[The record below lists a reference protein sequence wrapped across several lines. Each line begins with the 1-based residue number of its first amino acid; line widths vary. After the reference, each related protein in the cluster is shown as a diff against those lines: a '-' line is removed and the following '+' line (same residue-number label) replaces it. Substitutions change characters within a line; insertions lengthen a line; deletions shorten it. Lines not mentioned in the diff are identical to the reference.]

1 MKILVGLLAE
11 ISLVLVGCGGG
22 GGGGGGGSS
31 PIPPAIPVS
40 ITLTAS
46 NSAVYQGGSISLN
59 WTSTNAST
67 CSASGAWAGEIPT
80 AGSQTVSVTTLGSNR
95 FVISCLNAAKTESAS
110 TTQDVYSAP
119 KQGTS
124 PATSVVNNGF
134 PNGAATYTVKFN
146 DGTINTLTWNAD
158 TEYVTSKLPN
168 GTTLIYTIA
177 SNGYTKTVL
186 PDGVT
191 TNIEYVF
198 PDVSMYNSSRLTTTD
213 FSKAPVF
220 KVPVDISKV
229 IYPDSY
235 ITPGTSTEYKL
246 SDACDLDMPNIIY
259 PQSYIW
265 GGNLPIISGGPIPK
279 TVIRTVGL
287 KDIWTPDNPAATNG
301 CSKIGGARSEFLKLL
316 TRLKYLN
323 VDYIEP
329 TPWTNAIVQPDGT
342 WKIQPVAS
350 DNVSMSD
357 DDFAWATSQAHKAGL
372 KVHWPNQIGTLT
384 DSNGNSLA
392 VPDATVKNF
401 SLLMSAYS
409 EYMLGRAKFLQSIG
423 ADSMMIS
430 CYCLFETNR
439 PEFLNIYQQ
448 TLESLIPKIKA
459 VYSGKL
465 RMDNS
470 PVIKRSSIINGNI
483 DIVQI
488 ELNPVN
494 GVNFRPSV
502 QEVIANLSSSLSSQM
517 PDIDPSRNYQL
528 NVGSPSNSSGQYVE
542 ETMCLPDPLGRSG
555 TACWQRDI
563 PADYVTQANIYEGFF
578 EFLTRQNSV
587 RISEVYINN
596 YFLTNN
602 IIPTTTFINLG
613 ASPRNKPA
621 EGILKAWFAK

>member
-1 MKILVGLLAE
+1 MKFFVGLLYL
-11 ISLVLVGCGGG
+11 IFVVLAGCGGG
-22 GGGGGGGSS
+22 GGGGSA
-31 PIPPAIPVS
+31 PIPPALPVS

-80 AGSQTVSVTTLGSNR
+80 AGSQTVSVTTLGRNK

-119 KQGTS
+119 KQGTVPS
-124 PATSVVNNGF
+124 TSGVNNGF
-134 PNGAATYTVKFN
+134 PNGAATYTVTFS

-158 TEYVTSKLPN
+158 TEYVTSKLPD
-168 GTTLIYTIA
+168 GTTLNYTIA
-177 SNGYTKTVL
+177 SNGYTNTVL

-198 PDVSMYNSSRLTTTD
+198 PDVYMYNSNRLTTTD

-235 ITPGTSTEYKL
+235 ATPGSSTEYKL

-265 GGNLPIISGGPIPK
+265 GGNLPSISGGPIPK
-279 TVIRTVGL
+279 TMIRTVSV
-287 KDIWTPDNPAATNG
+287 KDIWSPDNPTSTGG
-301 CSKIGGARSEFLKLL
+301 CSKIGGARSEFLELL

-323 VDYIEP
+323 VDFIEP
-329 TPWTNAIVQPDGT
+329 TPWTNAVVQADGT
-342 WKIQPVAS
+342 WKILPVAS

-357 DDFAWATSQAHKAGL
+357 DDFAWVTSQAHKVGF
-372 KVHWPNQIGTLT
+372 KVHWPNQIGTFT
-384 DSNGNSLA
+384 DSKGNSLA
-392 VPDATVKNF
+392 APDATVKNF

-430 CYCLFETNR
+430 CHCLFQTNR
-439 PEFLNIYQQ
+439 PDLLDIYQQ

-483 DIVQI
+483 DIIQI
-488 ELNPVN
+488 VLNPVN
-494 GVNFRPSV
+494 GANLRPSV
-502 QEVIANLSSSLSSQM
+502 QEVIANLSGSLSSQL
-517 PDIDPSRNYQL
+517 PDIDPSRNYL
-528 NVGSPSNSSGQYVE
+528 LSVGAPSNSSGQSVE
-542 ETMCLPDPLGRSG
+542 ETMCLPDPLGRSR
-555 TACWQRDI
+555 TSCWQRDI

-578 EFLTRQNSV
+578 EFLTKQNSV